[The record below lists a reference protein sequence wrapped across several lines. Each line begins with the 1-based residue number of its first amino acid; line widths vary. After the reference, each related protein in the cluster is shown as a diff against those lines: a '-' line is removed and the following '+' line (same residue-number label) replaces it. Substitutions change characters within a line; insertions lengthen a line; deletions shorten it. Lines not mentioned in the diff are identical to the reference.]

1 MTFRSFCNVTNSL
14 MNYFL
19 FFKPK
24 LFVLFLSLFSF
35 LRFFC
40 AHISTLHL
48 FNSVTQS
55 LSYLVS
61 EMDVSLWDLY
71 IITVVHSPS
80 NLHTFIF
87 NVIFLIC
94 QKVQETILH
103 QIQLKHH
110 GAGFTEF
117 IAFIYIYIGMYRTVL
132 CFQKWSLPLR
142 ENSSWLYN
150 WTVYQHKWPWY
161 HLIDVPYIVP
171 VSKQ

>member
-40 AHISTLHL
+40 AHISTLHM

-55 LSYLVS
+55 LSYLIS
-61 EMDVSLWDLY
+61 EIDVSLWDLY
-71 IITVVHSPS
+71 IITVVPSPS

-117 IAFIYIYIGMYRTVL
+117 TVFIYIYRHVSYSTLFSKV
-132 CFQKWSLPLR
+132 
-142 ENSSWLYN
+142 ESSSAWKFIMVIQLN
-150 WTVYQHKWPWY
+150 C
-161 HLIDVPYIVP
+161 VPA
-171 VSKQ
+171 

>member
-40 AHISTLHL
+40 AHISTLHM

-55 LSYLVS
+55 LSYLIS
-61 EMDVSLWDLY
+61 EIDVSLWDLY
-71 IITVVHSPS
+71 IITVVPSPS

-87 NVIFLIC
+87 NVIFFDLSESSGNNPASNPVKTSRC
-94 QKVQETILH
+94 RLYRVYC
-103 QIQLKHH
+103 
-110 GAGFTEF
+110 F
-117 IAFIYIYIGMYRTVL
+117 YIYIGMYRTVL

-161 HLIDVPYIVP
+161 HLIDGTM
-171 VSKQ
+171 

>member
-117 IAFIYIYIGMYRTVL
+117 IAFIYIYRHVSYSTLFSKV
-132 CFQKWSLPLR
+132 
-142 ENSSWLYN
+142 ESSSAWNFIMVIQLN
-150 WTVYQHKWPWY
+150 C
-161 HLIDVPYIVP
+161 VPA
-171 VSKQ
+171 